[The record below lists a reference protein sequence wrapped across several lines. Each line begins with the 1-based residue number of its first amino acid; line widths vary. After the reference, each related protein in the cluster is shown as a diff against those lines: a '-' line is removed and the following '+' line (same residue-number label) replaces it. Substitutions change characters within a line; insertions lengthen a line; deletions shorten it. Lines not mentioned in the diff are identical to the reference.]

1 MTLRVPKLRPLCQY
15 KIRRRRNLRPV
26 FVGDGAKIDT
36 KNFLLPVLFE
46 VVLAFESSAAHLTA
60 ESQLGALVGPLVD
73 HQVVGLGE
81 LPLAIFA
88 DEFVLG
94 AHFSTELAPTNV
106 VVNLYYRKHRV

>member
-1 MTLRVPKLRPLCQY
+1 MYCHCNKRRQGRNYPSVRSPLPPY
-15 KIRRRRNLRPV
+15 ALI
-26 FVGDGAKIDT
+26 T
-36 KNFLLPVLFE
+36 SVLFE

>member
-1 MTLRVPKLRPLCQY
+1 
-15 KIRRRRNLRPV
+15 V